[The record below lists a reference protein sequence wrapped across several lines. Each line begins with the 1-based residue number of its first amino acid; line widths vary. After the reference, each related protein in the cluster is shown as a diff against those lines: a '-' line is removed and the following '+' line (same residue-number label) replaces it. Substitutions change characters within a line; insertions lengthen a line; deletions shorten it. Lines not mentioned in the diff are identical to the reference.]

1 MMRVNFRLRG
11 SFRGAFDLLDHSYQV
26 DKGFRAHLLHRPA
39 ALDLHGTFR
48 SAEFSS
54 NLFIEHARD
63 KHRDHLLLAG
73 SQRVEAQLKVRYFFL
88 LFTSGPVLLKCDT
101 NSVQQILIADRLG
114 EEFDRPSLHGA
125 NTHRNVPVAG
135 EKDYGDTDVS
145 RCQLTL
151 NIDATQSG
159 QPDVQH
165 KATRHAGGFLAQEG
179 IGRVKALNLQPDGA

>member
-48 SAEFSS
+48 SAELTS

-73 SQRVEAQLKVRYFFL
+73 SQRVEALLEHRDFFI
-88 LFTSGPVLLKCDT
+88 LFTSGTISLQGDA
-101 NSVQQILIADRLG
+101 NSVQQILVAERFG
-114 EEFDRPSLHGA
+114 EEFDSPGLHGA
-125 NTHRNVPVAG
+125 NTHWNVAVAG
-135 EKDYGDTDVS
+135 EKDDGYANVS
-145 RCQLTL
+145 SCKLAL
-151 NIDATQSG
+151 KVESTQ
-159 QPDVQH
+159 P
-165 KATRHAGGFLAQEG
+165 R
-179 IGRVKALNLQPDGA
+179 